1 MNITKIGIGEY
12 RNVASAID
20 LAEICDDVS
29 RLIEYFRTDIFHDF
43 AAMRE
48 VLYQCEP
55 TRRIWSARK
64 CGTHYIDVKPD
75 SMAGNVIDCYITEY
89 GTKSEVQTMAH
100 AWVRGWHMATDR

>member
-12 RNVASAID
+12 RNVASASD

-64 CGTHYIDVKPD
+64 CGTHYIDVKDYNNYFAADDNPIIQFLVESNAD
-75 SMAGNVIDCYITEY
+75 GEMTFTRI
-89 GTKSEVQTMAH
+89 
-100 AWVRGWHMATDR
+100 R